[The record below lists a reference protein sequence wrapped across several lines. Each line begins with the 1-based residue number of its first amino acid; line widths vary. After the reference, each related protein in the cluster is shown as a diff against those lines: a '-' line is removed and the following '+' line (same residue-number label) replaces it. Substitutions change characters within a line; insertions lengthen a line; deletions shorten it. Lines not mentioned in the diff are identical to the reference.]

1 MAMMLAG
8 SIAAAEL
15 PAARLLSIF
24 PPGAKQGSSVEVTL
38 TGQDLDELTGLHF
51 SNPLITARAGSAGN
65 KFIVTVPAKTPVG
78 VYDVSA
84 IGRDGVSNPRA
95 FMVGSENEILGKPG
109 NISMEK
115 AAAIAVGETI
125 NAVCEANAV
134 GYYRLALKKGERIFA
149 QVSAREIDSRMEAS
163 ILLADSGGNDRVI
176 SRRGEL
182 VDFRAPA
189 DGDYYLKVYDF
200 TYRGGAELFY
210 RLSVSSG
217 PHIDFIF
224 PPAGLAGSKSRYTI
238 FGRNLPGGFPAS
250 GRSSGGGALEQLA
263 VDIELP
269 ADPQNAGAEFSYIPS
284 PASLLDGMEY
294 RLTTPQGVSNPIR
307 IGFAAAP
314 VVLRD
319 PAVGASSETK
329 VQKVAVP
336 CEVAGR
342 FSPRSAPQIF
352 SFDAPAN
359 SAFWIEVISNRLG
372 NPTAPFLLVQRVGKD
387 EKGGEKV
394 TDVQEVYESPVNSGG
409 REFATSSRDPA
420 YRLETK
426 EAGTYRI
433 TLRDLFTTPAEEG
446 ALVYRLSIRK
456 EAPDFRL
463 VAFAASPVLE
473 KDSKDAPI
481 STPLLR
487 RGGVTPIEVAALRQD
502 GFAGEIELKAEGLPS
517 GVSCAP
523 AMIPPSAS
531 SATLMLAAADDAP
544 AGFAGLKITGISK
557 VGGADIQR
565 AARFGTVATSEYDK
579 QNKAVEVSSR
589 RARELFVSVLP
600 ESSPLV
606 ITVAKK
612 EPLETCVF
620 NKISIPVKI
629 ARRGE
634 IAGPIALK
642 LAGHPLLAPFKEVTI
657 APPADSA
664 TIDLDL
670 AQFKLPAGVYD
681 LNIET
686 LAKLKYRTG
695 AEAAKEAE
703 AAAKEAEKAATE
715 AAAAAK
721 AAAAKLA
728 GIKADAPER
737 KAAEKASAEAAQK
750 AKEADAA
757 KVAFAAKAK
766 QLAAKAAPKD
776 YEASFY
782 SAPIRLTVAA
792 APIKIAPLATLTV
805 AAGAKVELPVAL
817 TRLYGFADA
826 VDLAIVAP
834 DIKGLS
840 GKVTLAK
847 DQSKT
852 NLSIQADA
860 ATPAGEHV
868 VKLEAKLK
876 VGGQAITVE
885 QPLTIKVTGKA
896 PPAKSATTQT
906 TTKSK

>member
-15 PAARLLSIF
+15 PAARLLSVF
-24 PPGAKQGSSVEVTL
+24 PPGSKQGSSVEVTV
-38 TGQDLDELTGLHF
+38 TGQDLDDLTGLHF
-51 SNPLITARAGSAGN
+51 SNPLITAKAGSAGN
-65 KFIVTVPAKTPVG
+65 KFIVTVPAQTPAG
-78 VYDVSA
+78 IYDVNA

-95 FMVGSENEILGKPG
+95 FVVGSENEVVAKAG
-109 NISMEK
+109 NTSMEK
-115 AAAIAVGETI
+115 AAAIAIGETI

-134 GYYRLALKKGERIFA
+134 GYYKLALKKGQRVFA
-149 QVSAREIDSRMEAS
+149 QVSAREIDSRMEPS

-182 VDFRAPA
+182 IDFRAPA

-200 TYRGGAELFY
+200 TYRGGAEFFY

-238 FGRNLPGGFPAS
+238 FGRNLPGGSPVSERF
-250 GRSSGGGALEQLA
+250 SGGVALEQLA

-269 ADPQNAGAEFSYIPS
+269 ADPQNAGADFSYVPS
-284 PASLLDGMEY
+284 SASLLDGFEY
-294 RLTTPQGVSNPIR
+294 RLTTPQGVSNPVR

-314 VVLRD
+314 VVVRD
-319 PAVGASSETK
+319 SAVGGASETK

-342 FSPRSAPQIF
+342 FWPRSEAQVF
-352 SFDAPAN
+352 GFDAPAN
-359 SAFWIEVISNRLG
+359 SVFWIEVISNRLG

-387 EKGGEKV
+387 EKGGEKI
-394 TDVQEVYESPVNSGG
+394 TDVQEVYESPANAGG

-426 EAGTYRI
+426 EAGTYRV

-463 VAFAASPVLE
+463 VAFPASPVLE

-487 RGGVTPIEVAALRQD
+487 RGGVTPIEVVALRQD
-502 GFAGEIELKAEGLPS
+502 GFAGEIELKVEGLPS

-523 AMIPPSAS
+523 VMIAPSAN
-531 SATLMLAAADDAP
+531 SATLMLTASDDAP
-544 AGFAGLKITGISK
+544 AGFAALKISGVSK
-557 VGGADIQR
+557 LGGAELKR
-565 AARFGTVATSEYDK
+565 AARYGTVASSEYNKQDK
-579 QNKAVEVSSR
+579 VVDVSSR
-589 RARELFVSVLP
+589 RARELYVSVLGEP
-600 ESSPLV
+600 SPLSIV
-606 ITVAKK
+606 LTKK

-620 NKISIPVKI
+620 NKISIPVKLV
-629 ARRGE
+629 RRGE
-634 IAGPIALK
+634 ITGPVVLK

-670 AQFKLPAGVYD
+670 AQTKLPAGVYD
-681 LNIET
+681 LNLET

-695 AEAAKEAE
+695 EEAAKQAE
-703 AAAKEAEKAATE
+703 AAAKESEKAAGE
-715 AAAAAK
+715 ATAAAK
-721 AAAAKLA
+721 TAAAKLA
-728 GIKADAPER
+728 AIKGDAPER
-737 KAAEKASAEAAQK
+737 KAAEKASSEAAQK
-750 AKEADAA
+750 AKEAE
-757 KVAFAAKAK
+757 AAKAGAAARAK
-766 QLAAKAAPKD
+766 QLIAKAAPKD

-782 SAPIRLTVAA
+782 SAPFRLTVAA
-792 APIKIAPLATLTV
+792 APIRIDPLPNLSIET
-805 AAGAKVELPVAL
+805 GAKAELPVVL
-817 TRLYGFADA
+817 TRLYGFADG
-826 VDLAIVAP
+826 VELAIVAP
-834 DIKGLS
+834 AVKGLS
-840 GKVTLAK
+840 GKGTLAK
-847 DQSKT
+847 GQAKA
-852 NLSIQADA
+852 NLSIQTEA
-860 ATPAGEHV
+860 ATPAGEHA
-868 VKLEAKLK
+868 VKLEATMKL
-876 VGGQAITVE
+876 GGQTITVE
-885 QPLTIKVTGKA
+885 QPLTIKVASKGATSPA
-896 PPAKSATTQT
+896 PP
-906 TTKSK
+906 KSK